1 MLVVCCDLRRPRI
14 HEFFGLGNEVGF
26 TSALLGK
33 VPLADAIQAVPDQ
46 PGIDL
51 LASGPLPP
59 NPSELLSSNRTAEV
73 LNTLRVEYDIVLVD
87 SPPMLPVTD
96 ALVLSRRVD
105 AVLLVSVAGAT
116 TRKEVVRATELLIQV
131 EAPARR
137 GGPERR
143 GPRRLRRLRLPVL
156 PLRGVAPLAGAH
168 GATREARRR
177 PASPGAAERNDGGE
191 APQGTPRGRPEP
203 AQKE

>member
-1 MLVVCCDLRRPRI
+1 M
-14 HEFFGLGNEVGF
+14 GNEVGF

-33 VPLADAIQAVPDQ
+33 VPLADAIQQVPDQ

-87 SPPMLPVTD
+87 SPPVLPVTD

-131 EAPARR
+131 EAPLVGAVLNGVDPEGSDGYAYQYYRYEESRPSSEPPAPTPGKARA
-137 GGPERR
+137 GP
-143 GPRRLRRLRLPVL
+143 
-156 PLRGVAPLAGAH
+156 
-168 GATREARRR
+168 
-177 PASPGAAERNDGGE
+177 SQPGAAERNDGGE
-191 APQGTPRGRPEP
+191 APQGLPRGRPEP